1 MKIEQ
6 IVNYLESVAPL
17 SLQEDY
23 DNSGLI
29 VGNKKNIIHSAL
41 ITLDCTEDIVDEA
54 IQKKCNLIIAHH
66 PIIFRGLKK

>member
-29 VGNKKNIIHSAL
+29 VGETKKI
-41 ITLDCTEDIVDEA
+41 
-54 IQKKCNLIIAHH
+54 
-66 PIIFRGLKK
+66 